1 MNQKTL
7 ADVENGVERLI
18 AAYTE
23 IRSDNV
29 RLREELA
36 SLQSRQ
42 ELLKSR
48 LDALIEK
55 IDGVVKP

>member
-7 ADVENGVERLI
+7 AAVENGVERLI
-18 AAYTE
+18 GAYTE
-23 IRSDNV
+23 VRSENI

-36 SLQSRQ
+36 SLQSSQ

-48 LDALIEK
+48 LDSLIAR
-55 IDGVVKP
+55 IDGVVKH

>member
-7 ADVENGVERLI
+7 ADVETGVERLI
-18 AAYTE
+18 DAYTE
-23 IRSDNV
+23 VRSENV

-42 ELLKSR
+42 EHLKAR
-48 LDALIEK
+48 LDSLIER
-55 IDGVVKP
+55 IDGVVKH

>member
-7 ADVENGVERLI
+7 AAVESGVERLI
-18 AAYTE
+18 DAYAE
-23 IRSDNV
+23 VRGENV

-36 SLQSRQ
+36 SLQSCH

-48 LDALIEK
+48 LDSLIAR
-55 IDGVVKP
+55 IDGVVKH

>member
-18 AAYTE
+18 DAYTE
-23 IRSDNV
+23 IKSENV

-36 SLQSRQ
+36 RMQARH
-42 ELLKSR
+42 EVLKSR
-48 LDALIEK
+48 LDSLIEK
-55 IDGVVKP
+55 IDGVVKH